1 MDNIYNI
8 YIDIHAYIFCSGL
21 KCNKK
26 TCTWL
31 IKDILQFNNKLLS
44 KMTYVKLEFI
54 CIMFS
59 YIST

>member
-26 TCTWL
+26 NIYMIDKGYFT
-31 IKDILQFNNKLLS
+31 
-44 KMTYVKLEFI
+44 V
-54 CIMFS
+54 
-59 YIST
+59 